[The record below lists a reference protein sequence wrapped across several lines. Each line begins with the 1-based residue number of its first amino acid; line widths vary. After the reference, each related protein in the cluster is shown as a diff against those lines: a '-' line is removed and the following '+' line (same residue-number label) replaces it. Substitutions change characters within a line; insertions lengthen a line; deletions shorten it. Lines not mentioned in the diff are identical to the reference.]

1 MSANNDNYDENGLP
15 IGNKPNYVVVPIEI
29 WEAENLTWSERVL
42 LIEIHQ
48 HTGHEHDCFMSNAY
62 IAHLLD
68 ISERKASKLLNSL
81 IKKGYV
87 VVTRFDGR
95 KRFVSSTLRYGHNIQ
110 NTSRK
115 TCRH

>member
-1 MSANNDNYDENGLP
+1 MNANNNNNENCLTTGFM
-15 IGNKPNYVVVPIEI
+15 PNYVVIPIEI
-29 WEAENLTWSERVL
+29 WEAKGLTWSERVL
-42 LIEIHQ
+42 LIEICQ
-48 HTGHEHDCFMSNAY
+48 QTGHGRDCFMSNAY
-62 IAHLLD
+62 IAHFLNT
-68 ISERKASKLLNSL
+68 SEKNASKLLNSL

-95 KRFVSSTLRYGHNIQ
+95 KRFVSSTLRYGYNIQ

>member
-1 MSANNDNYDENGLP
+1 MMYDKNTGFNVETTHQNF
-15 IGNKPNYVVVPIEI
+15 VVIPIEV
-29 WEAENLTWSERVL
+29 WTAKDLSWNERLL
-42 LIEIHQ
+42 LIEIYQ
-48 HTGHEHDCFMSNAY
+48 HTGNEHYCFMSNAY
-62 IAHLLD
+62 IAHFLNT
-68 ISERKASKLLNSL
+68 SEKNASKLLNSL

-110 NTSRK
+110 NTSRE

>member
-1 MSANNDNYDENGLP
+1 MNANNNNDKNG
-15 IGNKPNYVVVPIEI
+15 ITTGFMPNYVVVPIEI
-29 WEAENLTWSERVL
+29 WEAKDLTWNERVL

-48 HTGHEHDCFMSNAY
+48 YTGHKHDCFMSNAY

-110 NTSRK
+110 NTSRE